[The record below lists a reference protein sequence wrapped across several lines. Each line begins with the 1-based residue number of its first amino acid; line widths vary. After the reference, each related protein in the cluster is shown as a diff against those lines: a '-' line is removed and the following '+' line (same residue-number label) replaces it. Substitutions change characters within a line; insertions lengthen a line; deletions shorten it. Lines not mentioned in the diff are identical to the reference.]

1 MFHTIKNYYRPFFFD
16 GLLKAAFILLGI
28 LATSFIFATKFPT
41 EAPFG
46 FSLSEKKLLSDFLI
60 VLRGIGLLL
69 YDLQS
74 TSFSQFFLVGQDLCV
89 ESHQL
94 CNRLSEQLIPA
105 GCT

>member
-46 FSLSEKKLLSDFLI
+46 FSLSEKKLLSSFFTDFRLCDAIVILI
-60 VLRGIGLLL
+60 KNYKNFGCAYEL
-69 YDLQS
+69 Y
-74 TSFSQFFLVGQDLCV
+74 FLK
-89 ESHQL
+89 
-94 CNRLSEQLIPA
+94 
-105 GCT
+105 